1 LIKLHLHSQA
11 YIFEL
16 FSMARVRTS
25 FPFIVLAS
33 ESEKT
38 CFGFTW
44 LRPLSFYNNILK
56 LVSSYMTDLS
66 EDAFGR

>member
-1 LIKLHLHSQA
+1 
-11 YIFEL
+11 
-16 FSMARVRTS
+16 MARVRTS